1 MIEYL
6 DNINFE
12 DNLNKDIF
20 FEFFKIKSQQQNS
33 DLLKEIETHEKICD
47 FFSEYTKQD
56 INSMCKTFRN
66 LDIKLSKIINPDEH
80 INIKESHNYIV
91 ALSRM
96 LLLLIFLIKLKK
108 ILREKLNNMLTF
120 LLNNFSINN
129 LNDLYVQNYYQFSE
143 VMKTYFNKELE
154 NENYL
159 LTKNI
164 EQLLLEKMN
173 NNNNNKFDGEN
184 TPKFTRADSKVSKI
198 TNFQNDLKNN
208 KYDNSSIS
216 FNDSN
221 FGNNIMSVFT
231 LKKTNNIAKN
241 KKLQTS
247 IKRNNE
253 NNNAQKRIKIIVKEE
268 ISNTPK
274 CKNNINVDKKYSK
287 KRNSIYSTKNKKH
300 LLFSSYLLDKK
311 NNFRSDT
318 NLKKAVKNLHS
329 SHKEQC
335 SKKICKLQS
344 SKEVFV
350 ELLVLANELYKDQK
364 INEEE
369 KIIFKQ
375 LIINKSEK
383 LLQIFYDNKD
393 NRNDLVNC
401 IKEVI
406 RKNIKNKNLHII
418 EF

>member
-12 DNLNKDIF
+12 DYINKDIF
-20 FEFFKIKSQQQNS
+20 FEFYKTKSQQQNS
-33 DLLKEIETHEKICD
+33 DLLKEIETHKKICD

-56 INSMCKTFRN
+56 INSICKTFRN
-66 LDIKLSKIINPDEH
+66 LEIKLSKVINPDEH
-80 INIKESHNYIV
+80 IDIKESHNYIE

-108 ILREKLNNMLTF
+108 IIREKLNNILKF
-120 LLNNFSINN
+120 LLNNFSINKM
-129 LNDLYVQNYYQFSE
+129 NDLYIQNYYQINE
-143 VMKTYFNKELE
+143 IMKIYFNKELE
-154 NENYL
+154 NDNYL

-164 EQLLLEKMN
+164 EQILLEKMN
-173 NNNNNKFDGEN
+173 NNNISDGET
-184 TPKFTRADSKVSKI
+184 TPKFTREDSKVSKI
-198 TNFQNDLKNN
+198 TNLQKDLRSTKKENTN
-208 KYDNSSIS
+208 IS

-221 FGNNIMSVFT
+221 FGNNNIMSVFT
-231 LKKTNNIAKN
+231 LKKMDNNIKDKN
-241 KKLQTS
+241 IQTS
-247 IKRNNE
+247 SKKNND
-253 NNNAQKRIKIIVKEE
+253 NNNIQNRMKIYKKKKT
-268 ISNTPK
+268 SNNTSMN
-274 CKNNINVDKKYSK
+274 KNNLNVDKKYLQ
-287 KRNSIYSTKNKKH
+287 RNSIYSTKSKKH

-311 NNFRSDT
+311 DNFCSDK
-318 NLKKAVKNLHS
+318 NLKKPIINLHNS
-329 SHKEQC
+329 QREQF
-335 SKKICKLQS
+335 SKKMSKFQG

-350 ELLVLANELYKDQK
+350 ELFVLANELYKDQK

-406 RKNIKNKNLHII
+406 SKMIKK
-418 EF
+418 

>member
-6 DNINFE
+6 DKIDFE

-20 FEFFKIKSQQQNS
+20 FEFFKTKSQQQNS

-56 INSMCKTFRN
+56 INSICKTFRN

-80 INIKESHNYIV
+80 IDIKESHNYLV
-91 ALSRM
+91 SLSKM

-108 ILREKLNNMLTF
+108 IIREKLDNMLKF

-143 VMKTYFNKELE
+143 VMKIYFNKELE
-154 NENYL
+154 NDNHL

-173 NNNNNKFDGEN
+173 NNNKFEGEA
-184 TPKFTRADSKVSKI
+184 TPKFTREDSKVSKI
-198 TNFQNDLKNN
+198 TNFQKDLKNN
-208 KYDNSSIS
+208 KYDNSIIS

-221 FGNNIMSVFT
+221 FGNNNQIMSVFT
-231 LKKTNNIAKN
+231 LKKTGNNAKN

-247 IKRNNE
+247 IKKNNE
-253 NNNAQKRIKIIVKEE
+253 NNNAQNRMKIIKKKE

-274 CKNNINVDKKYSK
+274 CKNNINLDKKYI
-287 KRNSIYSTKNKKH
+287 KRNSIYSTKSKKH

-311 NNFRSDT
+311 DNFCSDK
-318 NLKKAVKNLHS
+318 NLKKAVNNLHS
-329 SHKEQC
+329 SHKEQY
-335 SKKICKLQS
+335 SKKMNKFQG

-350 ELLVLANELYKDQK
+350 ELFVLANELYKDQN
-364 INEEE
+364 IDEEE

-406 RKNIKNKNLHII
+406 SKIIKK
-418 EF
+418 

>member
-12 DNLNKDIF
+12 DYLNKDIF
-20 FEFFKIKSQQQNS
+20 FEFYKTKSQQQNS

-56 INSMCKTFRN
+56 INSICKTVRS
-66 LDIKLSKIINPDEH
+66 LDNKLSKIINPDEH
-80 INIKESHNYIV
+80 IDIKESHNYIV

-108 ILREKLNNMLTF
+108 VIREKLNKMLKF
-120 LLNNFSINN
+120 LLNNFSIDN
-129 LNDLYVQNYYQFSE
+129 LNDLYIQNYYQLSE
-143 VMKTYFNKELE
+143 IMKIYFNKELE
-154 NENYL
+154 NDNYL

-164 EQLLLEKMN
+164 EKILLEKMN
-173 NNNNNKFDGEN
+173 NNNIGEGES
-184 TPKFTRADSKVSKI
+184 TPKFTREDSKVSKI
-198 TNFQNDLKNN
+198 TNFQKDLKGN
-208 KYDNSSIS
+208 KNENSNIS

-221 FGNNIMSVFT
+221 FGNNNQIMSVFT
-231 LKKTNNIAKN
+231 LKKEDYDTKN

-247 IKRNNE
+247 IKKNND
-253 NNNAQKRIKIIVKEE
+253 NNNSQNKMKTLKKKET
-268 ISNTPK
+268 SSTPMN
-274 CKNNINVDKKYSK
+274 KNSINVDKKYL
-287 KRNSIYSTKNKKH
+287 KRNSIYSTKSKKQ

-311 NNFRSDT
+311 DNFCSDK
-318 NLKKAVKNLHS
+318 NLKKTVNNLHNS
-329 SHKEQC
+329 QKGHY
-335 SKKICKLQS
+335 SKKMT

-350 ELLVLANELYKDQK
+350 ELFVLANELYKDQK

-369 KIIFKQ
+369 KIVFKQ

-406 RKNIKNKNLHII
+406 SKIIKK
-418 EF
+418 

>member
-20 FEFFKIKSQQQNS
+20 FEFFKTKSQQQNS

-56 INSMCKTFRN
+56 INSICKTFHN

-80 INIKESHNYIV
+80 IDIKESHNYIV

-108 ILREKLNNMLTF
+108 IIKEKLDNILKF
-120 LLNNFSINN
+120 LLNNFSINK
-129 LNDLYVQNYYQFSE
+129 LNDLYIQNYYQINE
-143 VMKTYFNKELE
+143 VMKIYFNKELE
-154 NENYL
+154 NDNYL

-164 EQLLLEKMN
+164 EEILLEKMN
-173 NNNNNKFDGEN
+173 NNNTVDGET
-184 TPKFTRADSKVSKI
+184 TPKFTREDSKVSKT
-198 TNFQNDLKNN
+198 TNLQKDIKGNKLENN
-208 KYDNSSIS
+208 NIS

-221 FGNNIMSVFT
+221 FGNNNIMSVFT
-231 LKKTNNIAKN
+231 LKKMDNNIKDKKVQTSAKKNNDNNNTQNKKKKTNNTF
-241 KKLQTS
+241 LS
-247 IKRNNE
+247 
-253 NNNAQKRIKIIVKEE
+253 
-268 ISNTPK
+268 
-274 CKNNINVDKKYSK
+274 KNNLNVDKKYL
-287 KRNSIYSTKNKKH
+287 KRNSIVSTKCKKQ
-300 LLFSSYLLDKK
+300 LLFSSYLIDKK
-311 NNFRSDT
+311 DNFCSDK
-318 NLKKAVKNLHS
+318 NLKKTVINLHN
-329 SHKEQC
+329 SHKEQY
-335 SKKICKLQS
+335 SKKMSKFLS
-344 SKEVFV
+344 SKEDFV
-350 ELLVLANELYKDQK
+350 ELFVLANELYKDQK

-369 KIIFKQ
+369 KIVFKQ

-393 NRNDLVNC
+393 NKNDLVNC

-406 RKNIKNKNLHII
+406 SKIIKK
-418 EF
+418 